1 MSGKTE
7 SALYLITGGAGFIG
21 SNLAEALVRDG
32 QGVRIFDDF
41 SSGSL
46 ANLAAIRDQ
55 IDVVE
60 GDLRDYAA
68 VQRAMQGVTYVAHQ
82 GALRSVE
89 RSVDDPLSSDAVNTH
104 GTLHV
109 LMAARDT
116 PGVKRVVYAS
126 SSSVYGENPALPK
139 VETQTPA
146 PVSPYAVSKLA
157 AENYCRVF
165 SKLYG
170 VETVSL
176 RYFNVFGPKQSPQ
189 SKYAAVIPLFMAA
202 AQQGQPLEVHGDGEQ
217 SRDFT
222 YIDNVVQ
229 ANRLALT
236 TPGVGGEV
244 FNVACN
250 ERHSLLDIISSLERL
265 IGRKLP
271 RNHVDSRRGD
281 VRHTQASIEHIQ
293 SKLDFRPS
301 VGFDEGMRRTWD
313 WFKAAS
319 KA

>member
-116 PGVKRVVYAS
+116 PGVKRMVYAS
-126 SSSVYGENPALPK
+126 SSSVYGENPTLPRSRPGHRRRCRRTRCRSRGGVTIAASSASCMASRPSACATTQFRAQTEPA
-139 VETQTPA
+139 VEA
-146 PVSPYAVSKLA
+146 P
-157 AENYCRVF
+157 
-165 SKLYG
+165 
-170 VETVSL
+170 
-176 RYFNVFGPKQSPQ
+176 
-189 SKYAAVIPLFMAA
+189 AVIPPFMLRRSRPA
-202 AQQGQPLEVHGDGEQ
+202 LEVPGDGEQ
-217 SRDFT
+217 SRDFRI
-222 YIDNVVQ
+222 YDNV
-229 ANRLALT
+229 AGDRLALT
-236 TPGVGGEV
+236 NLASAARCSTSRATPPP
-244 FNVACN
+244 
-250 ERHSLLDIISSLERL
+250 
-265 IGRKLP
+265 LP
-271 RNHVDSRRGD
+271 
-281 VRHTQASIEHIQ
+281 T
-293 SKLDFRPS
+293 
-301 VGFDEGMRRTWD
+301 
-313 WFKAAS
+313 
-319 KA
+319 